1 MEQIYLTKD
10 EKSWIIIDKL
20 PENLITYA
28 SENFDILF
36 ALHPEELGKVMRFD
50 FKNEEHTV
58 APCARWFKSYMNT
71 PKFSADVKKSYM
83 FALPEDTLEKEL
95 PDEFKPF
102 MQKEYNQATINWYN
116 PDGYIPA
123 HCDCDSGM
131 IKDYKIMVINI
142 CESGST
148 PRNFHIKARNDN
160 CLYQNLDIPLENGTV
175 ITMCGNMQ
183 DDYAHGVKTGDS
195 RRISITFRQF

>member
-10 EKSWIIIDKL
+10 EKSWIIINKL

-28 SENFDILF
+28 SENFDTLF
-36 ALHPEELGKVMRFD
+36 DLHPEELGKVMRFD
-50 FKNEEHTV
+50 FKNEEHEV

-71 PKFSADVKKSYM
+71 PKFSSNVKKSYM

-95 PDEFKPF
+95 PNEFKPF

-123 HCDCDSGM
+123 HCDCDNEM
-131 IKDYKIMVINI
+131 IKDYKIMIINI
-142 CESGST
+142 CESDST
-148 PRNFHIKARNDN
+148 H
-160 CLYQNLDIPLENGTV
+160 E
-175 ITMCGNMQ
+175 
-183 DDYAHGVKTGDS
+183 
-195 RRISITFRQF
+195 IST